1 MFGWFKKESAVERAL
16 RLADDKL
23 ASLDYD
29 GAEEMLKP
37 IAAESS
43 EAVSILAKIYS
54 GKTQDYEKLLDNYD
68 KMLELEQYVNSDNIS
83 DYTKNMRILFRRLE
97 QKANHLY
104 HKGEISAASLITS
117 RLAAHKNDIG
127 NIEGK
132 SYSMPQGND
141 AHAENN
147 YAPSEN
153 TMHHPKIAMH
163 HLKIAMHHPKIAM
176 HHPKIA
182 MHHLKIAMRHLKI
195 AMRHP
200 KIAMPQSKITILP
213 PRKVMPL

>member
-83 DYTKNMRILFRRLE
+83 DYTKNMRILFRRLG

-153 TMHHPKIAMH
+153 NYAPSENSYAPSENSYAPSENSYAPSENSYAPSENSYDAI
-163 HLKIAMHHPKIAM
+163 
-176 HHPKIA
+176 
-182 MHHLKIAMRHLKI
+182 
-195 AMRHP
+195 
-200 KIAMPQSKITILP
+200 
-213 PRKVMPL
+213 